1 MRRTRYLI
9 TAFFVQLS
17 YIASSQFGFQYD
29 NSIVVKQNGISL
41 KNPWAGGLNYT
52 QISDF
57 DYDFD
62 GDMDLFL
69 FDRSNNNIRVY
80 TQEENAGIKYY
91 QLAYNSK
98 INFPADIRYRAT
110 MVDYDNDGRKDLWTY
125 GVGGLKVFKNV
136 GSLAN
141 GLQWTLV
148 SDLIYSE
155 YVNGSQ
161 QLLVNSSDLPAIVD
175 IDFDGDIDVLTFHQG
190 GENMEYHQNQSMEL
204 YGIPD
209 SLIFELKNECWGL
222 FSENFL
228 TNSIT
233 LNETSTPC
241 TGSLISNPLRT
252 IKTDS
257 DVESVGD
264 ESTVNEHAGS
274 TILAIDMDNSGVY
287 DLVLGD
293 VTFPNLT
300 LLMNGGSAPNMN
312 SAMVSEDSNFPS
324 NTTPANMQLFPAPF
338 FVDVDFDDVKDLV
351 VAANAKNISENESS
365 IRFYKNIGTNSLPNF
380 IYTAANLFQNEMIDH
395 GTGSIPVFFDFDED
409 GLEDLFVAN
418 FYRYIPTLDKE
429 STIAYYKNTG
439 TSSAPE
445 YTYIDYN
452 FLNLDQQN
460 FGLRSVPTFGDIDG
474 DGDGDLF
481 IGLENGTLA
490 YYENMSIGSGAV
502 FGTPILNYTD
512 NLSAVIECD
521 GFAHP
526 QLFDLN
532 NDGLLDLLIGTKSG
546 SILYYQN
553 KGTSTNPSFELENN
567 QLGTINLTGVNPNQY
582 AAPHFFRNDSEI
594 KLFLGSYKG
603 TLIYYDS
610 INDHLTPGDTFSLIS
625 NNYIGLDVEAYSSFA
640 VKDINNDGNLNLFVG
655 QDLGGIFHFEADPN
669 SSISLNELLIHSDV
683 AMFPNPSS
691 TAITITTIS
700 KNIEKITIVDIHG
713 HLLYQGKVGTKS
725 KRIEI
730 DHFSDGIY
738 FVTIEITGGQ
748 LITKKLMTQN

>member
-1 MRRTRYLI
+1 
-9 TAFFVQLS
+9 
-17 YIASSQFGFQYD
+17 
-29 NSIVVKQNGISL
+29 
-41 KNPWAGGLNYT
+41 
-52 QISDF
+52 
-57 DYDFD
+57 
-62 GDMDLFL
+62 
-69 FDRSNNNIRVY
+69 
-80 TQEENAGIKYY
+80 
-91 QLAYNSK
+91 
-98 INFPADIRYRAT
+98 
-110 MVDYDNDGRKDLWTY
+110 
-125 GVGGLKVFKNV
+125 
-136 GSLAN
+136 
-141 GLQWTLV
+141 
-148 SDLIYSE
+148 
-155 YVNGSQ
+155 
-161 QLLVNSSDLPAIVD
+161 
-175 IDFDGDIDVLTFHQG
+175 
-190 GENMEYHQNQSMEL
+190 
-204 YGIPD
+204 
-209 SLIFELKNECWGL
+209 
-222 FSENFL
+222 
-228 TNSIT
+228 
-233 LNETSTPC
+233 
-241 TGSLISNPLRT
+241 
-252 IKTDS
+252 
-257 DVESVGD
+257 
-264 ESTVNEHAGS
+264 
-274 TILAIDMDNSGVY
+274 
-287 DLVLGD
+287 
-293 VTFPNLT
+293 
-300 LLMNGGSAPNMN
+300 
-312 SAMVSEDSNFPS
+312 
-324 NTTPANMQLFPAPF
+324 
-338 FVDVDFDDVKDLV
+338 
-351 VAANAKNISENESS
+351 
-365 IRFYKNIGTNSLPNF
+365 
-380 IYTAANLFQNEMIDH
+380 MIDH

-691 TAITITTIS
+691 TAITITTSS

>member
-1 MRRTRYLI
+1 
-9 TAFFVQLS
+9 
-17 YIASSQFGFQYD
+17 
-29 NSIVVKQNGISL
+29 
-41 KNPWAGGLNYT
+41 
-52 QISDF
+52 
-57 DYDFD
+57 
-62 GDMDLFL
+62 
-69 FDRSNNNIRVY
+69 
-80 TQEENAGIKYY
+80 
-91 QLAYNSK
+91 
-98 INFPADIRYRAT
+98 

-241 TGSLISNPLRT
+241 TGILISNPLRT

-418 FYRYIPTLDKE
+418 FYRYIHTLDKE

-691 TAITITTIS
+691 TAITITTSS